1 MEENKKLKAFVSWS
15 GGKDAALSY
24 YRAMKQFEVTHLLNM
39 TAEDGKRSRSHGV
52 RTGVIQKQAEA
63 MGLTVIQPRSSWET
77 YEEEFKKAVLELK
90 QQEVGAGIFGDI
102 DLEGHREWVERVS
115 SDVGISAVLPIWKE
129 KREVIL
135 REFIEAG
142 FEAIVVAVKK
152 DVLGD
157 EWLGR
162 TVDSD
167 FINDMLKI
175 EDVDISGENGEY
187 HTLVLSG
194 PVFERRINIIQSEKI
209 IRDEHCFLDIS
220 ACEVV
225 GKLPTV
231 LRQ

>member
-24 YRAMKQFEVTHLLNM
+24 FRAMKKFEVTYLLNM

-52 RTGVIQKQAEA
+52 RTDVINKQAKA
-63 MGLTVIQPRSSWET
+63 MGLAVIQPRSSWET
-77 YEEEFKKAVLELK
+77 YEAEFKKAVSALK
-90 QQEVGAGIFGDI
+90 QQGIEVGIFGDI

-115 SDVGISAVLPIWKE
+115 TEVGIKAVLPIWKE
-129 KREVIL
+129 KRELIL

-142 FEAIVVAVKK
+142 FEAIVIATKK

-162 TVDSD
+162 TVDRD
-167 FINDMLKI
+167 FIDDMSKI
-175 EDVDISGENGEY
+175 EGVDIAGENGEY

-194 PVFERRINIIQSEKI
+194 PVFEKRITIIQSEKI
-209 IRDEHCFLDIS
+209 IRDDHCFLDIS
-220 ACEVV
+220 ECEVV
-225 GKLPTV
+225 EKVQTAS
-231 LRQ
+231 RD

>member
-1 MEENKKLKAFVSWS
+1 MEDSKKLKAFVSWS

-24 YRAMKQFEVTHLLNM
+24 CRAMKQFEVTHLLNM
-39 TAEDGKRSRSHGV
+39 TAEDGKRSRSHGI
-52 RTGVIQKQAEA
+52 RTGVIHKQAEA
-63 MGLTVIQPRSSWET
+63 MGLTVVQPRSSWET
-77 YEEEFKKAVLELK
+77 YEAEFKKAVSALK
-90 QQEVGAGIFGDI
+90 QQGVEAGIFGDI

-115 SDVGISAVLPIWKE
+115 NDVGIRPVLPIWRE
-129 KREVIL
+129 KREAIL
-135 REFIEAG
+135 QEFIEAG
-142 FEAIVVAVKK
+142 FEAIVVATKK

-162 TVDSD
+162 TIDRD
-167 FINDMLKI
+167 FINDMSKI

-194 PVFERRINIIQSEKI
+194 PVFERRINIIRSEKI

-225 GKLPTV
+225 KKAETV
-231 LRQ
+231 SRQ

>member
-1 MEENKKLKAFVSWS
+1 MGEYKKIKAFVSWS

-24 YRAMKQFEVTHLLNM
+24 YRAMKQFEVTYLLNM
-39 TAEDGKRSRSHGV
+39 TAEDGKRSQSHGV
-52 RTGVIQKQAEA
+52 RTGVIHMQAEA
-63 MGLTVIQPRSSWET
+63 MGLTVVQPRSSWET
-77 YEEEFKKAVLELK
+77 YEAKFKQAVSELK
-90 QQEVGAGIFGDI
+90 QQGIGAGIFGDI

-115 SDVGISAVLPIWKE
+115 SDMGIRAVLPIWRE
-129 KREVIL
+129 KRESIL

-142 FEAIVVAVKK
+142 FEAIVVATKK

-162 TVDSD
+162 TIDGD
-167 FINDMLKI
+167 FINDISKI
-175 EDVDISGENGEY
+175 EGIDIAGENGEY

-209 IRDEHCFLDIS
+209 LQGEHCFLDIS

-225 GKLPTV
+225 EKVETAS
-231 LRQ
+231 RQ